1 MCKVC
6 DKSEKGTYRKW
17 QHLDYSLTIDERCS
31 EKVRRNLFP
40 GEYILCGDVLEPQF
54 FGKNISVSAIV
65 GKNGAGKSSLLELL
79 FRMVNNFG
87 YMLGANVRKNKKG
100 SKYVKYVDGIYADL
114 KYRIDDELVI
124 LKCRY
129 DKVLYSYEG
138 KTFCLFDSLDAK
150 DTFGQERPRADM
162 EEEAQEIDVVSMDA
176 ALRIE
181 LCKHFFFSV
190 VTNYSLQSYNS
201 NDYLDEEALGHHYVD
216 DIGIDKND
224 SWLDGVFHKND
235 GYLVPISL
243 NPERY
248 KGFFD
253 LQKET
258 DLTSSRLEIL
268 LIEAKRRNIN
278 FIDNYEL
285 DDIEYSFSWDYIAN
299 KVSLEKDSIKDEYE
313 LRTAIRLIA
322 EDSHSVLAILLERY
336 GFHVDDSENLLF
348 YVGIAYLFYK
358 THSIAA
364 SYPIFGAPKQM
375 VNVEHLDEI
384 CHDED
389 TIVQYAS
396 FIKQLIHDKSHLT
409 TKLRKTLNFMKALVN
424 GQNLEESFS
433 YYRDYTHFV
442 GEVLSKRPSLED
454 RMAILPPPF
463 FKSKVYLRQID
474 TGKRMLYSK
483 LSSGERQY
491 LFTFS
496 ALLYHVFNIKMTPVN
511 RPHYRLANLMLDE
524 VEICFHP
531 EYQRTLVYRLIE
543 LLRQFRLNYRFSI
556 NIILT
561 THSPFIL
568 SDIPKSN
575 VLYLEN
581 GKSVGETIYKDTFG
595 ANVNDILHQ
604 SFFLKKGFMGEFAR
618 DKIQSVID
626 FFNSKNSSK
635 WTKESSLE
643 FIEKVVSEPILQRQL
658 RSLYEKRYDLRDN
671 KIEKLESEI
680 ERLKQKLK
688 DLKK

>member
-1 MCKVC
+1 M
-6 DKSEKGTYRKW
+6 
-17 QHLDYSLTIDERCS
+17 
-31 EKVRRNLFP
+31 
-40 GEYILCGDVLEPQF
+40 
-54 FGKNISVSAIV
+54 
-65 GKNGAGKSSLLELL
+65 
-79 FRMVNNFG
+79 
-87 YMLGANVRKNKKG
+87 
-100 SKYVKYVDGIYADL
+100 
-114 KYRIDDELVI
+114 
-124 LKCRY
+124 
-129 DKVLYSYEG
+129 
-138 KTFCLFDSLDAK
+138 FDSLDAK

-313 LRTAIRLIA
+313 LRSAIRLIA

-389 TIVQYAS
+389 TIVQYSS

-626 FFNSKNSSK
+626 FLNSKNSSK

>member
-1 MCKVC
+1 MA
-6 DKSEKGTYRKW
+6 TFR
-17 QHLDYSLTIDERCS
+17 LLSLTIDERCS

-313 LRTAIRLIA
+313 LRSAIRLIA

-454 RMAILPPPF
+454 RMAIFPPPF

-626 FFNSKNSSK
+626 FLNSKNSSK

>member
-1 MCKVC
+1 MA
-6 DKSEKGTYRKW
+6 TFR
-17 QHLDYSLTIDERCS
+17 LLSLTIDERCS

-129 DKVLYSYEG
+129 DKVWYSYEG

-313 LRTAIRLIA
+313 LRSAIRLIA

-626 FFNSKNSSK
+626 FLNSKNSSK

>member
-1 MCKVC
+1 MA
-6 DKSEKGTYRKW
+6 TFR
-17 QHLDYSLTIDERCS
+17 LLSLTIDERCS

-114 KYRIDDELVI
+114 KYRIDDEIVI

-313 LRTAIRLIA
+313 LRSAIRLIA

-626 FFNSKNSSK
+626 FLNSKNSSK

>member
-1 MCKVC
+1 MA
-6 DKSEKGTYRKW
+6 TFR
-17 QHLDYSLTIDERCS
+17 LLSLTIDERCS

-313 LRTAIRLIA
+313 LRSAIRLIA

-474 TGKRMLYSK
+474 TGNRMLYSK

-626 FFNSKNSSK
+626 FLNSKNSSK

>member
-1 MCKVC
+1 MA
-6 DKSEKGTYRKW
+6 TFR
-17 QHLDYSLTIDERCS
+17 LLSLTIDERCS

-248 KGFFD
+248 KVFFD

-348 YVGIAYLFYK
+348 YAGIAYLFYK

-626 FFNSKNSSK
+626 FLNSKNSSK

>member
-1 MCKVC
+1 MA
-6 DKSEKGTYRKW
+6 TFR
-17 QHLDYSLTIDERCS
+17 LLSLTIDERCS

-313 LRTAIRLIA
+313 LRSAIRLIA

-409 TKLRKTLNFMKALVN
+409 TKLRKTLIFMKALVN

-626 FFNSKNSSK
+626 FLNSKNSSK

>member
-1 MCKVC
+1 MA
-6 DKSEKGTYRKW
+6 TFR
-17 QHLDYSLTIDERCS
+17 LLSLTIDERCS

-313 LRTAIRLIA
+313 LRSAIRLIA
-322 EDSHSVLAILLERY
+322 ENSHSVLAILLERY

-626 FFNSKNSSK
+626 FLNSKNSSK

>member
-1 MCKVC
+1 MA
-6 DKSEKGTYRKW
+6 TFR
-17 QHLDYSLTIDERCS
+17 LLSLTIDERCS

-216 DIGIDKND
+216 DIGIDKID

-313 LRTAIRLIA
+313 LRSAIRLIA

-626 FFNSKNSSK
+626 FLNSKNSSK

>member
-1 MCKVC
+1 MA
-6 DKSEKGTYRKW
+6 TFR
-17 QHLDYSLTIDERCS
+17 LLSLTIDERCS

-313 LRTAIRLIA
+313 LRSAIRLIA

-626 FFNSKNSSK
+626 FLNSKNSSK

-643 FIEKVVSEPILQRQL
+643 FIEKVVSEPILQRLL

>member
-1 MCKVC
+1 MA
-6 DKSEKGTYRKW
+6 TFR
-17 QHLDYSLTIDERCS
+17 LLSLTIDERCS

-313 LRTAIRLIA
+313 LRSAIRLIA
-322 EDSHSVLAILLERY
+322 EDSQSVLAILLERY

-626 FFNSKNSSK
+626 FLNSKNSSK

>member
-1 MCKVC
+1 MA
-6 DKSEKGTYRKW
+6 TFR
-17 QHLDYSLTIDERCS
+17 LLSLTIDERCS

-150 DTFGQERPRADM
+150 DTFEQERPRADM

-313 LRTAIRLIA
+313 LRSAIRLIA

>member
-1 MCKVC
+1 MA
-6 DKSEKGTYRKW
+6 TFR
-17 QHLDYSLTIDERCS
+17 LLSLTIDERCS

-313 LRTAIRLIA
+313 LRSAIRLIA

-336 GFHVDDSENLLF
+336 GFHVDDSENLLL

-626 FFNSKNSSK
+626 FLNSKNSSK

>member
-1 MCKVC
+1 MA
-6 DKSEKGTYRKW
+6 TFR
-17 QHLDYSLTIDERCS
+17 LLSLTIDERCS

-235 GYLVPISL
+235 GYLIPISL

-313 LRTAIRLIA
+313 LRSAIRLIA

-626 FFNSKNSSK
+626 FLNSKNSSK

-671 KIEKLESEI
+671 KVEKLESEI

>member
-1 MCKVC
+1 MA
-6 DKSEKGTYRKW
+6 TFR
-17 QHLDYSLTIDERCS
+17 LLSLTIDERCS

-313 LRTAIRLIA
+313 LRSAIRLIA

-595 ANVNDILHQ
+595 ANVNEILHQ

-626 FFNSKNSSK
+626 FLNSKNSSK

>member
-1 MCKVC
+1 MA
-6 DKSEKGTYRKW
+6 TFR
-17 QHLDYSLTIDERCS
+17 LLSLTIDERCS

>member
-1 MCKVC
+1 MA
-6 DKSEKGTYRKW
+6 TFR
-17 QHLDYSLTIDERCS
+17 LLSLTIDERCS

-40 GEYILCGDVLEPQF
+40 GEYILCVDVLEPQF

-313 LRTAIRLIA
+313 LRSAIRLIA

-626 FFNSKNSSK
+626 FLNSKNSSK

>member
-1 MCKVC
+1 MA
-6 DKSEKGTYRKW
+6 TFR
-17 QHLDYSLTIDERCS
+17 LLSLTIDERCS

-176 ALRIE
+176 ALLIE

-313 LRTAIRLIA
+313 LRSAIRLIA

-626 FFNSKNSSK
+626 FLNSKNSSK

>member
-1 MCKVC
+1 MA
-6 DKSEKGTYRKW
+6 TFR
-17 QHLDYSLTIDERCS
+17 LLSLTIDERCS

-313 LRTAIRLIA
+313 LRSAIRLIA

-364 SYPIFGAPKQM
+364 SYPIFGAPNQM

-626 FFNSKNSSK
+626 FLNSKNSSK

>member
-1 MCKVC
+1 MA
-6 DKSEKGTYRKW
+6 TFR
-17 QHLDYSLTIDERCS
+17 LLSLTIDERCS

-313 LRTAIRLIA
+313 LRTVIRLIA

-626 FFNSKNSSK
+626 FLNSKNSSK

>member
-1 MCKVC
+1 MA
-6 DKSEKGTYRKW
+6 TFR
-17 QHLDYSLTIDERCS
+17 LLSLTIDERCS

-201 NDYLDEEALGHHYVD
+201 NDYLDEEALGHHYGD

-313 LRTAIRLIA
+313 LRSAIRLIA

-389 TIVQYAS
+389 TNVQYAS

-626 FFNSKNSSK
+626 FLNSKNSSK

>member
-1 MCKVC
+1 MA
-6 DKSEKGTYRKW
+6 TFR
-17 QHLDYSLTIDERCS
+17 LLSLTIDERCS

-313 LRTAIRLIA
+313 LRSAIRLIA

-626 FFNSKNSSK
+626 FLNSKNSSK

>member
-1 MCKVC
+1 M
-6 DKSEKGTYRKW
+6 TTFR
-17 QHLDYSLTIDERCS
+17 LLSLTIDERCS

-313 LRTAIRLIA
+313 LRSAIRLIA

-626 FFNSKNSSK
+626 FLNSKNSSK

>member
-1 MCKVC
+1 MA
-6 DKSEKGTYRKW
+6 TFR
-17 QHLDYSLTIDERCS
+17 LLSLTIDERCS

-190 VTNYSLQSYNS
+190 VTSYSLQSYNS

-313 LRTAIRLIA
+313 LRSAIRLIA

-524 VEICFHP
+524 VEICSHP

-626 FFNSKNSSK
+626 FLNSKNSSK

>member
-1 MCKVC
+1 MA
-6 DKSEKGTYRKW
+6 TFR
-17 QHLDYSLTIDERCS
+17 LLSLTIDERCS

-150 DTFGQERPRADM
+150 DIFGQERPRADM

-313 LRTAIRLIA
+313 LRSAIRLIA

-626 FFNSKNSSK
+626 FLNSKNSSK

>member
-1 MCKVC
+1 MA
-6 DKSEKGTYRKW
+6 TFR
-17 QHLDYSLTIDERCS
+17 LLSLTIDERCS

-162 EEEAQEIDVVSMDA
+162 EEKAQEIDVVSMDA

-313 LRTAIRLIA
+313 LRSAIRLIA

-454 RMAILPPPF
+454 RMAILSPPF

-626 FFNSKNSSK
+626 FLNSKNSSK

>member
-1 MCKVC
+1 MA
-6 DKSEKGTYRKW
+6 TFR
-17 QHLDYSLTIDERCS
+17 LLSLTIDERCS

-313 LRTAIRLIA
+313 LRSAIRLIA
-322 EDSHSVLAILLERY
+322 EVSHSVLAILLERY

-626 FFNSKNSSK
+626 FLNSKNSSK

>member
-1 MCKVC
+1 MA
-6 DKSEKGTYRKW
+6 TFR
-17 QHLDYSLTIDERCS
+17 LLSLTIDERCS

-313 LRTAIRLIA
+313 LRSAIRLIA

-389 TIVQYAS
+389 TIVQYSS

-604 SFFLKKGFMGEFAR
+604 SFFLKKGFLGEFAR

-626 FFNSKNSSK
+626 FLNSKNSSK

>member
-1 MCKVC
+1 MA
-6 DKSEKGTYRKW
+6 TFR
-17 QHLDYSLTIDERCS
+17 LLSLTIDERCS

-248 KGFFD
+248 KVFFD

-313 LRTAIRLIA
+313 LRSAIRLIA

-626 FFNSKNSSK
+626 FLNSKNSSK

>member
-1 MCKVC
+1 MA
-6 DKSEKGTYRKW
+6 TFR
-17 QHLDYSLTIDERCS
+17 LLSLTIDERCS

-313 LRTAIRLIA
+313 LRSAIRLIA

-409 TKLRKTLNFMKALVN
+409 TKVRKTLNFMKALVN

-626 FFNSKNSSK
+626 FLNSKNSSK

>member
-1 MCKVC
+1 MA
-6 DKSEKGTYRKW
+6 TFR
-17 QHLDYSLTIDERCS
+17 LLSLTIDERCS

-40 GEYILCGDVLEPQF
+40 GEYILCRDVLEPQF

-216 DIGIDKND
+216 DIGIDKID

-313 LRTAIRLIA
+313 LRSAIRLIA

-626 FFNSKNSSK
+626 FLNSKNSSK

>member
-1 MCKVC
+1 MA
-6 DKSEKGTYRKW
+6 TFR
-17 QHLDYSLTIDERCS
+17 LLSLTIDERCS

-313 LRTAIRLIA
+313 LRSAIRLIA

-618 DKIQSVID
+618 DKIPVGGINLS
-626 FFNSKNSSK
+626 
-635 WTKESSLE
+635 
-643 FIEKVVSEPILQRQL
+643 
-658 RSLYEKRYDLRDN
+658 
-671 KIEKLESEI
+671 
-680 ERLKQKLK
+680 
-688 DLKK
+688 

>member
-1 MCKVC
+1 
-6 DKSEKGTYRKW
+6 
-17 QHLDYSLTIDERCS
+17 
-31 EKVRRNLFP
+31 
-40 GEYILCGDVLEPQF
+40 
-54 FGKNISVSAIV
+54 
-65 GKNGAGKSSLLELL
+65 
-79 FRMVNNFG
+79 
-87 YMLGANVRKNKKG
+87 
-100 SKYVKYVDGIYADL
+100 
-114 KYRIDDELVI
+114 
-124 LKCRY
+124 
-129 DKVLYSYEG
+129 
-138 KTFCLFDSLDAK
+138 
-150 DTFGQERPRADM
+150 M

-313 LRTAIRLIA
+313 LRSAIRLIA

-626 FFNSKNSSK
+626 FLNSKNSSK

>member
-1 MCKVC
+1 MA
-6 DKSEKGTYRKW
+6 TFR
-17 QHLDYSLTIDERCS
+17 LLSLTIDERCS

-313 LRTAIRLIA
+313 LRSAIRLIA

-384 CHDED
+384 CHYED

-626 FFNSKNSSK
+626 FLNSKNSSK

>member
-1 MCKVC
+1 MA
-6 DKSEKGTYRKW
+6 TFR
-17 QHLDYSLTIDERCS
+17 LLSLTIDERCS

-150 DTFGQERPRADM
+150 DTFGQEIPRADM

-299 KVSLEKDSIKDEYE
+299 KISLEKDSIKDEYE
-313 LRTAIRLIA
+313 LRSAIRLIA

-626 FFNSKNSSK
+626 FLNSKNSSK

>member
-1 MCKVC
+1 MA
-6 DKSEKGTYRKW
+6 TFR
-17 QHLDYSLTIDERCS
+17 LLSLTIDERCS

-313 LRTAIRLIA
+313 LRSAIRLIA

-595 ANVNDILHQ
+595 SNVNDILHQ

-626 FFNSKNSSK
+626 FLNSKNSSK

>member
-1 MCKVC
+1 MA
-6 DKSEKGTYRKW
+6 TFR
-17 QHLDYSLTIDERCS
+17 LLSLTIDERCS

-114 KYRIDDELVI
+114 KYRIGDELVI

>member
-1 MCKVC
+1 MA
-6 DKSEKGTYRKW
+6 TFR
-17 QHLDYSLTIDERCS
+17 LLSLTIDERCS

-313 LRTAIRLIA
+313 LRTVIRLIA

-511 RPHYRLANLMLDE
+511 RSHYRLANLMLDE

-626 FFNSKNSSK
+626 FLNSKNSSK

>member
-1 MCKVC
+1 MA
-6 DKSEKGTYRKW
+6 TFR
-17 QHLDYSLTIDERCS
+17 LLSLMIDERCS

-313 LRTAIRLIA
+313 LRSAIRLIA

-626 FFNSKNSSK
+626 FLNSKNSSK

>member
-1 MCKVC
+1 MA
-6 DKSEKGTYRKW
+6 TFR
-17 QHLDYSLTIDERCS
+17 LLSLTIDERCS

-258 DLTSSRLEIL
+258 DLTSSRLAIL

-313 LRTAIRLIA
+313 LRSAIRLIA

-626 FFNSKNSSK
+626 FLNSKNSSK